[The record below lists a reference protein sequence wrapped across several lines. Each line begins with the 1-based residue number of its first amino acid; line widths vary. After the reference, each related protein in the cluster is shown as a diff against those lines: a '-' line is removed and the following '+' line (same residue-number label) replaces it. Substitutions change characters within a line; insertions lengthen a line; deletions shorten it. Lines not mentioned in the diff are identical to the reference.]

1 MDKTADQL
9 GCTHNKKKR
18 QYEICSQQFFLFYR
32 SDNSPFREKK
42 GNQVYCAGNTGLK
55 LTLDLKIKY
64 PNLSA
69 VEFRL
74 ITKY

>member
-1 MDKTADQL
+1 MKSARNNFFYFTDQIIAQL
-9 GCTHNKKKR
+9 GK
-18 QYEICSQQFFLFYR
+18 
-32 SDNSPFREKK
+32 KK